1 MPPTL
6 PQGPEIPTLRVRL
19 GRRAAGTL
27 TLLPGDR
34 TLFAF
39 DDGYLADPER
49 PVLSLSFKDRF
60 GGIVAEQAPSRVR
73 VPPLHVHCAEIRS
86 FPAEAARGSSPL
98 PVRTSHRS
106 IENEPGA

>member
-1 MPPTL
+1 M
-6 PQGPEIPTLRVRL
+6 PEITTLRVRL

-39 DDGYLADPER
+39 DDGYLDDPER

-60 GGIVAEQAPSRVR
+60 GGIVAEQAPIRVR
-73 VPPLHVHCAEIRS
+73 VPPFFSNLLPEGHLRDYL
-86 FPAEAARGSSPL
+86 AARAG
-98 PVRTSHRS
+98 VKGRAMGDRTC
-106 IENEPGA
+106 NPYAT